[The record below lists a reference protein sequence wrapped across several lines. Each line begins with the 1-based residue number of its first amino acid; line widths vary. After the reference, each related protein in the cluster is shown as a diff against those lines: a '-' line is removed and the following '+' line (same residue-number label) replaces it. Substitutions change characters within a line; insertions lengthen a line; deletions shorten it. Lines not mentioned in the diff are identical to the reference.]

1 LTDTVSNKGASPG
14 LAILL
19 PALLIQQTMGA
30 VAFPISKFGLEM
42 IEPFTFAFFR
52 FVIASAALLLLV
64 SLRKRSTPIE
74 KRDYIKILGLGILII
89 PLNQTLYLYGQKLTG
104 AGHGSLLFATVPL
117 WVFLAAVLHLRERL
131 IPRRVIGVVVGLIG
145 VGIIMSTGAIEIGM
159 EYLIGDLFILV
170 AVIAWA
176 YYTILGKPLVE
187 KYGAIRVTAY
197 ALISGSVLYFPFG
210 LFQAIQFDYSGA
222 TAGAWWAVI
231 YMALGTSVIV
241 YVVWYWVLK
250 YMEVSRIAVFHNI
263 QPVIATVV
271 AYFWLGEPLGW
282 SFFIGGLIALGG
294 VVIAE
299 V

>member
-1 LTDTVSNKGASPG
+1 MPDTVLNKKVGPG

-19 PALLIQQTMGA
+19 PALVIQQAMGA
-30 VAFPISKFGLEM
+30 LAFPISKFGLEM

-52 FVIASAALLLLV
+52 FLIASIVLLLLV
-64 SLRKRSTPIE
+64 LSRKRSIPVE
-74 KRDYIKILGLGILII
+74 KKDYLKIIGLGILII
-89 PLNQTLYLYGQKLTG
+89 PFNQTLYLYGQKLTG
-104 AGHGSLLFATVPL
+104 AGHASLLFATVPI
-117 WVFLAAVLHLRERL
+117 WVFLAAVLHLKEKL
-131 IPRRVIGVVVGLIG
+131 VPRRMIGVVVGLVG
-145 VGIIMSTGAIEIGM
+145 VGIIMSSGAIEIGM
-159 EYLIGDLFILV
+159 EYLIGDLYILV

-187 KYGAIRVTAY
+187 KYGAVRITAY
-197 ALISGSVLYFPFG
+197 ALASGSLLYFPFG
-210 LFQAIQFDYSGA
+210 MLQAIQFDYSAA

-271 AYFWLGEPLGW
+271 AYYWLGEPLGW
-282 SFFIGGLIALGG
+282 TFFIGGLIALGG